1 MSRNLLERMSFRQ
14 SSRREHIPHE
24 RLRDT
29 SPRQKLSLI
38 GRMGLCICMI
48 REIRGGGIHKMCHV
62 CAPKK
67 LAKLEDEFRDM
78 FERNMTVVCFFE
90 KPTHSQFWPIMVF
103 DNTSGI
109 LALELLAVTVQKPN
123 KYEYGIVERWMN
135 YNCHRVVEDHEII
148 VDVVKEQKML
158 SQTTGRFQF
167 GYEKNVGKYNFIIN
181 KEEIEIDLDGEINPV
196 YCSTVY
202 VKQHDDYPTIDDI
215 EKRGKKD
222 QSEFEKKFLLVRNRN
237 LYFVNSHK
245 NMIRLYYEDDPLF
258 MADRMRDTDRVE
270 EERILT
276 HIAHLSDIH
285 CYTMENVSKYYDTD
299 FKVACLIKNR
309 DPLFG
314 RTIRLIFC
322 CKSIRR
328 DEKEAD
334 VIDRWVVA
342 IRVARDGRK
351 LKKNYF
357 AIRMLA
363 YGGDERLKLP
373 DIQKNKILQDLGYKL
388 DQADPRVAMDFSKGI
403 GRIVQDP
410 DEAAEIARSEKRSHT
425 ITAERQEASSSSSG
439 IISAPL
445 DVMRFGPHL
454 TQRYYHGNMVTRS
467 RANAI
472 LKRLNCPGAFLL
484 RDSSTKPGILVI
496 SYMCATEVKHVFVVP
511 IVQIDDETG
520 DHMYL
525 VSCDGKLLFYNV
537 HSLIDFHKL
546 NLMPPFKQ
554 KLQNCVPNT
563 ENPDYSPKRNR
574 RTLKDKQL
582 ADISIGIKQENIRR
596 ALTYNITGTSAA
608 IIDLLERSRISR
620 SSDERRSA
628 SPTVD
633 EAQMLDLSLNEPSG
647 SGMSR
652 ERLSPT
658 LSPLEEVP
666 SSGDSDSP
674 PRM

>member
-1 MSRNLLERMSFRQ
+1 MGCFKVVLDKLKRDVQKKMGNLSAVKINDDKF
-14 SSRREHIPHE
+14 E
-24 RLRDT
+24 RLSEKSSDKSYKDLRVT
-29 SPRQKLSLI
+29 PW
-38 GRMGLCICMI
+38 
-48 REIRGGGIHKMCHV
+48 
-62 CAPKK
+62 
-67 LAKLEDEFRDM
+67 LE
-78 FERNMTVVCFFE
+78 
-90 KPTHSQFWPIMVF
+90 
-103 DNTSGI
+103 
-109 LALELLAVTVQKPN
+109 
-123 KYEYGIVERWMN
+123 
-135 YNCHRVVEDHEII
+135 
-148 VDVVKEQKML
+148 
-158 SQTTGRFQF
+158 
-167 GYEKNVGKYNFIIN
+167 
-181 KEEIEIDLDGEINPV
+181 
-196 YCSTVY
+196 
-202 VKQHDDYPTIDDI
+202 
-215 EKRGKKD
+215 
-222 QSEFEKKFLLVRNRN
+222 
-237 LYFVNSHK
+237 
-245 NMIRLYYEDDPLF
+245 
-258 MADRMRDTDRVE
+258 
-270 EERILT
+270 
-276 HIAHLSDIH
+276 
-285 CYTMENVSKYYDTD
+285 
-299 FKVACLIKNR
+299 
-309 DPLFG
+309 
-314 RTIRLIFC
+314 
-322 CKSIRR
+322 
-328 DEKEAD
+328 
-334 VIDRWVVA
+334 
-342 IRVARDGRK
+342 
-351 LKKNYF
+351 
-357 AIRMLA
+357 
-363 YGGDERLKLP
+363 
-373 DIQKNKILQDLGYKL
+373 
-388 DQADPRVAMDFSKGI
+388 DPRVAMDFSKGI

-496 SYMCATEVKHVFVVP
+496 SYMCATEVKHIFVVP